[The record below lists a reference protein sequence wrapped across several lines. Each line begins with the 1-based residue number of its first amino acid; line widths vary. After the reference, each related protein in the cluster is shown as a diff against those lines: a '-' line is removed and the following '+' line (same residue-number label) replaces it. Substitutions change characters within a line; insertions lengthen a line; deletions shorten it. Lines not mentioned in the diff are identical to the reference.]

1 MNLIINC
8 EFATVGTAGSLY
20 LALWPPSCQ
29 IPAAYFPSPIAM
41 TRGRKKDL
49 TIPPTRALTQQRDYR
64 ARRAQYVNDL
74 EEKCRALEIE
84 NSDLRQEVRSLR
96 VKLPS
101 ATVHNP
107 QMVQASAQL
116 MQDLSTAS
124 QTLAR
129 FQHVVFSEV
138 NTFPPPMPIS
148 RPESGSMPSP
158 VSLAASPSTPHATVD
173 KNDAFSRSYQNIPR
187 FPRDILCDR
196 DRDNTSADSGGRLYD
211 NESDGSHSD
220 EEHTTHR
227 DSSSRSYSY
236 TNSPH
241 PLPYRS
247 TA

>member
-1 MNLIINC
+1 
-8 EFATVGTAGSLY
+8 
-20 LALWPPSCQ
+20 
-29 IPAAYFPSPIAM
+29 M

-74 EEKCRALEIE
+74 EEKCRALEME

-116 MQDLSTAS
+116 MQDLSTVS

-138 NTFPPPMPIS
+138 NTFPPPMPIP
-148 RPESGSMPSP
+148 RPESGHLSNGMPSP
-158 VSLAASPSTPHATVD
+158 VSLVASPSTPHATVD
-173 KNDAFSRSYQNIPR
+173 LKNDPFSRSYQNTPR

-196 DRDNTSADSGGRLYD
+196 DRDNTSADSSGRLYD
-211 NESDGSHSD
+211 NEESDSSHSD
-220 EEHTTHR
+220 EEHLTHR
-227 DSSSRSYSY
+227 DNLSRSYSY
-236 TNSPH
+236 TNSSH
-241 PLPYRS
+241 SLPYRS
-247 TA
+247 AAYRL

>member
-20 LALWPPSCQ
+20 LALWPPSFCQ
-29 IPAAYFPSPIAM
+29 IPAAHFPSPTTM

-116 MQDLSTAS
+116 MQDLSTVS
-124 QTLAR
+124 ETLAR

-138 NTFPPPMPIS
+138 NTFPPPMPIP
-148 RPESGSMPSP
+148 RTESGNLSNSMPSP

-173 KNDAFSRSYQNIPR
+173 KNGAFSRSYQNIPR

-196 DRDNTSADSGGRLYD
+196 DRDNTRL
-211 NESDGSHSD
+211 
-220 EEHTTHR
+220 
-227 DSSSRSYSY
+227 
-236 TNSPH
+236 
-241 PLPYRS
+241 
-247 TA
+247 

>member
-1 MNLIINC
+1 
-8 EFATVGTAGSLY
+8 
-20 LALWPPSCQ
+20 
-29 IPAAYFPSPIAM
+29 M

-116 MQDLSTAS
+116 MQDLSTVS

-148 RPESGSMPSP
+148 RPENGNMSNSMPSP

-173 KNDAFSRSYQNIPR
+173 LKTDAFSRSYQNTPR

-196 DRDNTSADSGGRLYD
+196 DRDNTSANSSARLYD
-211 NESDGSHSD
+211 NESDDSHSD
-220 EEHTTHR
+220 EDHLTHR
-227 DSSSRSYSY
+227 DHSSRSYSY
-236 TNSPH
+236 SNPSH
-241 PLPYRS
+241 SLPYRS
-247 TA
+247 AA

>member
-20 LALWPPSCQ
+20 LALWPPWFRQ
-29 IPAAYFPSPIAM
+29 IPAAYFPPSPTTM

-107 QMVQASAQL
+107 QMVSMSAL
-116 MQDLSTAS
+116 DL
-124 QTLAR
+124 
-129 FQHVVFSEV
+129 
-138 NTFPPPMPIS
+138 
-148 RPESGSMPSP
+148 
-158 VSLAASPSTPHATVD
+158 
-173 KNDAFSRSYQNIPR
+173 
-187 FPRDILCDR
+187 
-196 DRDNTSADSGGRLYD
+196 GG
-211 NESDGSHSD
+211 
-220 EEHTTHR
+220 
-227 DSSSRSYSY
+227 
-236 TNSPH
+236 
-241 PLPYRS
+241 
-247 TA
+247 